1 MRIAPNKWVLRLN
14 KEGMSSSRL
23 GALTPGRCQSSSSQ
37 TQSREEGPAVT
48 GRSPLM
54 LGSSS
59 TFDLEKS
66 TVGSSEEVL
75 RALAAFPHFLICVF
89 SLKDAKNNPAASS

>member
-1 MRIAPNKWVLRLN
+1 
-14 KEGMSSSRL
+14 
-23 GALTPGRCQSSSSQ
+23 
-37 TQSREEGPAVT
+37 
-48 GRSPLM
+48 M

-59 TFDLEKS
+59 TFDLEKT

-89 SLKDAKNNPAASS
+89 SLKDAKNDTAASS

>member
-1 MRIAPNKWVLRLN
+1 MRIAPNKWVLHLN
-14 KEGMSSSRL
+14 KEDMSSSCL
-23 GALTPGRCQSSSSQ
+23 GALTHGRCQSSSSQ
-37 TQSREEGPAVT
+37 MQSWEQGPAVT

-59 TFDLEKS
+59 TFYLEKT

-89 SLKDAKNNPAASS
+89 SLKDAKNDTAASS